1 MPRAGWV
8 RHGHDG
14 AGMSDGRSH
23 FETLGLADLD
33 TLLAIESSAYEFPW
47 SRGNFVDSLNAGY
60 LARKRVDAG
69 GAWLGYFIA
78 MPGVQELHL
87 LNLTVTPLQQRR
99 GHARAMLD
107 RLVNEARALGA
118 QRVWLEVRVSNERA
132 QQVYRRY
139 GFREVGL
146 RRGYYPAGALA
157 RENALVMSLELDSAG
172 VVPAPQ
178 GDALV

>member
-1 MPRAGWV
+1 VSEGRAYFMPI
-8 RHGHDG
+8 
-14 AGMSDGRSH
+14 
-23 FETLGLADLD
+23 GLDEVDA
-33 TLLAIESSAYEFPW
+33 LLAIESSAYAFPW
-47 SRGNFVDSLNAGY
+47 SRGNFIDSLSAGY
-60 LARKRVDAG
+60 LARKRVDASG
-69 GAWLGYFIA
+69 QWLGYFIA

-87 LNLTVTPLQQRR
+87 LNLTVAPAHQRR

-157 RENALVMSLELDSAG
+157 RENALVMSLELADAASA
-172 VVPAPQ
+172 P
-178 GDALV
+178 D